1 MNKVE
6 SYQFGQVIINGK
18 TYDSDVIIFPD
29 RVQDDWH
36 RQKSHELSLE
46 EINVILAQD
55 PAVIVIGT
63 GAYGQVQVLPEV
75 SQEAAAR
82 NIQLVVQ
89 PTAEACEIYNQLAT
103 AQRVVA
109 ALHLTC

>member
-46 EINVILAQD
+46 DVSRILAD
-55 PAVIVIGT
+55 NPEVLVVGT
-63 GAYGQVQVLPEV
+63 GAFGRVKVLPEV
-75 SQEAAAR
+75 KQATEAR
-82 NIQLVVQ
+82 DIQFVVQ
-89 PTAEACEIYNQLAT
+89 PTAEACEIYNQLTT